1 MTPLQA
7 RTTSRRAGLLH
18 SCLLRPMIPMRY
30 LTDADALTWLLG
42 QHDDA
47 EHRPV
52 ASRSAWLDQ
61 IDQQRG
67 TLLVPATVL
76 AEVLT
81 DTGRAGEGAW
91 RTLHAHRVVEVLPF
105 DERAAREQA
114 RLAGEGAAL
123 AVALKAASLERRQLV
138 VLARLRGAALLS
150 TQPDGRALAQQAG
163 VAVQSVRELVAGCAL
178 RQLALPLED
187 EPAPAAAPA
196 PVAAPPALMRAPGM
210 DLSVF
215 RDIAQALD
223 SIFDE
228 GRAGGET
235 ETAAEPQAAP
245 PQRPPVPVL
254 PAWLLA
260 PPAAAPSASCSGETS
275 EQGPAA

>member
-1 MTPLQA
+1 MT
-7 RTTSRRAGLLH
+7 T
-18 SCLLRPMIPMRY
+18 MRF

-42 QHDDA
+42 QHDDE

-67 TLLVPATVL
+67 TLLVPAIVL
-76 AEVLT
+76 ADVLML
-81 DTGRAGEGAW
+81 TGAAGEGAW
-91 RTLHAHRVVEVLPF
+91 RTLRAHRVVEVLAF

-114 RLAGEGAAL
+114 RLAGEGAAQ
-123 AVALKAASLERRQLV
+123 AVALRSAEPVARQLA
-138 VLARLRGAALLS
+138 VLARLRGAALLTREAS
-150 TQPDGRALAQQAG
+150 LRQLAQQTG
-163 VAVQSVRELVAGCAL
+163 VAVQSVREQVAGCAL
-178 RQLALPLED
+178 RQLALPLDD
-187 EPAPAAAPA
+187 EGAPAAAAA

-223 SIFDE
+223 SIFDD
-228 GRAGGET
+228 GRPGGDGER
-235 ETAAEPQAAP
+235 ADSAPAEVAP
-245 PQRPPVPVL
+245 PARPAVPVL

-260 PPAAAPSASCSGETS
+260 PRAPEGE
-275 EQGPAA
+275 PPV

>member
-1 MTPLQA
+1 
-7 RTTSRRAGLLH
+7 
-18 SCLLRPMIPMRY
+18 MIPMRY

-105 DERAAREQA
+105 DERAARE
-114 RLAGEGAAL
+114 
-123 AVALKAASLERRQLV
+123 
-138 VLARLRGAALLS
+138 
-150 TQPDGRALAQQAG
+150 QAG

-260 PPAAAPSASCSGETS
+260 PPAAAPSASSSGETP

>member
-1 MTPLQA
+1 
-7 RTTSRRAGLLH
+7 
-18 SCLLRPMIPMRY
+18 MIPMRY

-52 ASRSAWLDQ
+52 ASRSTWLDQ

-123 AVALKAASLERRQLV
+123 AVALKAARLDRRQLV

-150 TQPDGRALAQQAG
+150 TQAGMRTLAQQAG
-163 VAVQSVRELVAGCAL
+163 VAVQSVRELVAGCTL

-187 EPAPAAAPA
+187 GAVAGAVA
-196 PVAAPPALMRAPGM
+196 PVAAPLALMRAPGM

-223 SIFDE
+223 SIFDD
-228 GRAGGET
+228 GRPDG
-235 ETAAEPQAAP
+235 ETAAEPVPQP
-245 PQRPPVPVL
+245 PLRPAVPVL

-260 PPAAAPSASCSGETS
+260 PQAAPAAPDQAPAPEPASPLRG
-275 EQGPAA
+275 AAPR

>member
-7 RTTSRRAGLLH
+7 RTTSCRAGLLH

-76 AEVLT
+76 AEVLA

-123 AVALKAASLERRQLV
+123 AVALKAARLDRRQLV
-138 VLARLRGAALLS
+138 VLARLRGAVLLS
-150 TQPDGRALAQQAG
+150 TQTEGRALAQQAG
-163 VAVQSVRELVAGCAL
+163 VALQSVRELVAGCAL

-187 EPAPAAAPA
+187 EPAPTAAAAPVA
-196 PVAAPPALMRAPGM
+196 PSPALMRAPGM

-215 RDIAQALD
+215 RDIAQVLD

-235 ETAAEPQAAP
+235 AAEPEPA
-245 PQRPPVPVL
+245 PQRPAVPVL

-260 PPAAAPSASCSGETS
+260 PPAAPAP
-275 EQGPAA
+275 PALPDQAPGT

>member
-1 MTPLQA
+1 
-7 RTTSRRAGLLH
+7 
-18 SCLLRPMIPMRY
+18 MIPMRY

-81 DTGRAGEGAW
+81 DTGRAGEGA
-91 RTLHAHRVVEVLPF
+91 
-105 DERAAREQA
+105 
-114 RLAGEGAAL
+114 AL

-138 VLARLRGAALLS
+138 VLARLRGAVLLS

-260 PPAAAPSASCSGETS
+260 PPAAAPSASSSGETS

>member
-1 MTPLQA
+1 
-7 RTTSRRAGLLH
+7 
-18 SCLLRPMIPMRY
+18 MIPMRY

-138 VLARLRGAALLS
+138 VLARLRGAVLLS

-163 VAVQSVRELVAGCAL
+163 VAVQSVRELVAGC
-178 RQLALPLED
+178 
-187 EPAPAAAPA
+187 APA

-260 PPAAAPSASCSGETS
+260 PPAAAPSASSSGETP